1 MASDS
6 FSVFLETIKGSTP
19 AASSVDSGGSVN
31 PQTAQQILKVLQ
43 SEPSGIDVAQLA
55 KRANVDFFEFAAA
68 LQTLQKLGAVTVEGQ
83 GATQR
88 ARLGDKW
95 QDVISLL
102 R

>member
-1 MASDS
+1 MTSDS
-6 FSVFLETIKGSTP
+6 FSVFLETIKGP
-19 AASSVDSGGSVN
+19 AAASGVDSGGSVN

-43 SEPSGIDVAQLA
+43 SEPSGVDVAQLA

-83 GATQR
+83 GAEQR

>member
-1 MASDS
+1 MAQDS
-6 FSVFLETIKGSTP
+6 FSVFLESIKGSAP
-19 AASSVDSGGSVN
+19 ASSVDSGGSVN

-43 SEPSGIDVAQLA
+43 AEPNGSDVSQLA

-83 GATQR
+83 GSTQV
-88 ARLGDKW
+88 ARLGNNW
-95 QDVISLL
+95 QDVISLI